1 MEHIGDYLHCGK
13 VEFRA
18 ERTSLHQGNSTVD
31 LAVRA
36 AESIGLELVDVDYL
50 QLIPVPGALIVRCW
64 EKRFAVA
71 QERERTTAR
80 SRAKGRA

>member
-1 MEHIGDYLHCGK
+1 
-13 VEFRA
+13 
-18 ERTSLHQGNSTVD
+18 
-31 LAVRA
+31 VRA